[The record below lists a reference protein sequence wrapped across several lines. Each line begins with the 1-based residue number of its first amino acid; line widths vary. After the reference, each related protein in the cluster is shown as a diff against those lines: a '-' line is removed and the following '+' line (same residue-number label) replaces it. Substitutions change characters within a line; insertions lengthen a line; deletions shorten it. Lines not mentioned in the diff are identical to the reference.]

1 MHLMNRPFQVRTGV
15 GVALSRSQLE
25 SSGVGLFRPIL
36 LALAALTLTIA
47 APASAQQT
55 ETPAPP
61 PTSDTLGS
69 VTDRVNVSTRVSD
82 ADIEK
87 RLTEI
92 LSATGR
98 FSALDVAVRGGIVF
112 LQGATTSEED
122 RRWAGDLAR
131 KTEGV
136 AAAMNRI
143 AVTKPSVW
151 DFKPAAEEMRNLGR
165 GVVRST
171 PFVALALLVL
181 AFTVLLARLATSG
194 ARRVARNHITSALL
208 LDVIARGA
216 GFVVILVGL
225 YVVFRV
231 IGLTTV
237 ALTLVGGTGVLGI
250 ILGIAFRDISENL
263 LASVFLSVQHPFRN
277 GDLVEI
283 EGVMGYVQRLTM
295 RATLLMTLDGNHVQI
310 PNSTVYKGI
319 LRNFTSNPNRREDFI
334 VGIGYDDSVPH
345 AQKVALKVLA
355 EHPALL
361 KDPEPWVLVDS
372 LGSTTVNLKIY
383 FWIDGTRH
391 SWLKVKSSVIRLV
404 KRAFQDAGIS
414 MPDEAR
420 ELIFPNGVPVTIHQ
434 APAGQVGDWKK
445 TGTASADPEKE
456 DVATDA
462 EAGLRSDAPEIKEQ
476 ARTSRSPEEGDDL
489 LSSSN

>member
-1 MHLMNRPFQVRTGV
+1 M
-15 GVALSRSQLE
+15 S
-25 SSGVGLFRPIL
+25 
-36 LALAALTLTIA
+36 
-47 APASAQQT
+47 
-55 ETPAPP
+55 
-61 PTSDTLGS
+61 
-69 VTDRVNVSTRVSD
+69 VSTSVSD
-82 ADIEK
+82 SDIK
-87 RLTEI
+87 QRLIEI

-98 FSALDVAVRGGIVF
+98 FSALDVSVRGGVVF
-112 LQGATTSEED
+112 LQGFTTNEED

-136 AAAMNRI
+136 AAVMNHI

-151 DFKPAAEEMRNLGR
+151 DFQPAVEEIRNLGR
-165 GVVRST
+165 GIVRTT
-171 PFVALALLVL
+171 PFVVLAILVL
-181 AFTVLLARLATSG
+181 AFTVLLAKLATRA
-194 ARRVARNHITSALL
+194 ARRVARNHTTSALL
-208 LDVIARGA
+208 LDVTARGA

-231 IGLTTV
+231 MGLTTV
-237 ALTLVGGTGVLGI
+237 ALTVVGGTGVLGI

-263 LASVFLSVQHPFRN
+263 LASVFLSVQHPFSN

-283 EGVMGYVQRLTM
+283 EGVTGYVQRLTM

-319 LRNFTSNPNRREDFI
+319 LRNFTSNPNRREDFT
-334 VGIGYDDSVPH
+334 VGIGYDDPVPF
-345 AQKVALKVLA
+345 AQQVALKVLA

-383 FWIDGTRH
+383 FWLDGTRH

-420 ELIFPNGVPVTIHQ
+420 ELIFPNGVPVTIRE
-434 APAGQVGDWKK
+434 
-445 TGTASADPEKE
+445 ADNAQQDERKETDRPPTDLEAE

-462 EAGLRSDAPEIKEQ
+462 EAGLRSEAAEIEEQ
-476 ARTSRSPEEGDDL
+476 ARTSRSPEQGDDL
-489 LSSSN
+489 LSPGS

>member
-1 MHLMNRPFQVRTGV
+1 MSTLRRRQIGSTPFSTFRLVV
-15 GVALSRSQLE
+15 VATAAVLLTIVAPARSQQTDT
-25 SSGVGLFRPIL
+25 S
-36 LALAALTLTIA
+36 
-47 APASAQQT
+47 APQ
-55 ETPAPP
+55 
-61 PTSDTLGS
+61 PTSDTLRS
-69 VTDRVNVSTRVSD
+69 VTDRVTVSTSVPDS
-82 ADIEK
+82 AIK
-87 RLTEI
+87 QRLTEI
-92 LSATGR
+92 LDATRR
-98 FSALDVAVRGGIVF
+98 FSALNVAVRGGVVF
-112 LQGATTSEED
+112 LQGSTTSEDD
-122 RRWAGDLAR
+122 RTWAGDLAR

-136 AAAMNRI
+136 AAVMNRI
-143 AVTKPSVW
+143 AVAKASVW
-151 DFKPAAEEMRNLGR
+151 DFHPAAEEMRNLGR

-171 PFVALALLVL
+171 PFVVLAILVL
-181 AFTVLLARLATSG
+181 VFTVLLARLATKG
-194 ARRVARNHITSALL
+194 ARRLAKNHTTSSLL
-208 LDVIARGA
+208 LDVTARGA
-216 GFVVILVGL
+216 GVVVILIGL

-231 IGLTTV
+231 MGLTTV
-237 ALTLVGGTGVLGI
+237 ALTVVGGTGVLGI

-283 EGVMGYVQRLTM
+283 AGVMGYVQRLTM

-319 LRNFTSNPNRREDFI
+319 LRNYTSNPNRREDFI
-334 VGIGYDDSVPH
+334 VGIGYDDSVPF
-345 AQKVALKVLA
+345 AQKVALKILA

-420 ELIFPNGVPVTIHQ
+420 ELIFPNGVPVTIQ
-434 APAGQVGDWKK
+434 QMPDGPPDSEKAGTPATD
-445 TGTASADPEKE
+445 AEKE

-462 EAGLRSDAPEIKEQ
+462 EAGLRSEAPEIEEQ

-489 LSSSN
+489 LASSN

>member
-1 MHLMNRPFQVRTGV
+1 MTPV
-15 GVALSRSQLE
+15 RSQQPDT
-25 SSGVGLFRPIL
+25 S
-36 LALAALTLTIA
+36 AL
-47 APASAQQT
+47 Q
-55 ETPAPP
+55 
-61 PTSDTLGS
+61 PTNDTLAS
-69 VTDRVNVSTRVSD
+69 VSDRVRVSTTVAD
-82 ADIEK
+82 ADIDQ
-87 RLTEI
+87 RLSQI
-92 LSATGR
+92 LTATGR
-98 FSALDVAVRGGIVF
+98 FAALDVAVRGGVVF
-112 LQGATTSEED
+112 LKGAVTNDED

-136 AAAMNRI
+136 AAVMNQI
-143 AVTKPSVW
+143 SVAKTSVW
-151 DFKPAAEEMRNLGR
+151 DFQPAMEEVRNLGR
-165 GVVRST
+165 GIVRST
-171 PFVALALLVL
+171 PFVVLALLVL
-181 AFTVLLARLATSG
+181 AFTVLLARLATRV
-194 ARRVARNHITSALL
+194 ARRVARNHTTSGLL
-208 LDVIARGA
+208 LDVTARGA

-231 IGLTTV
+231 VGLTTV
-237 ALTLVGGTGVLGI
+237 ALTVVGGTGVLGI

-283 EGVMGYVQRLTM
+283 AGVTGYVQRLTM
-295 RATLLMTLDGNHVQI
+295 RATLLMTLDGNHIQI
-310 PNSTVYKGI
+310 PNSMVYKGI
-319 LRNFTSNPNRREDFI
+319 LRNFTSNPNRREDFT
-334 VGIGYDDSVPH
+334 VGIGYDDSVPF

-355 EHPALL
+355 DHPALL

-383 FWIDGTRH
+383 FWLDGTSH

-420 ELIFPNGVPVTIHQ
+420 ELIFPNGVPVTISQ
-434 APAGQVGDWKK
+434 APARNAGEHERA
-445 TGTASADPEKE
+445 TPPADPQAE

-489 LSSSN
+489 LSPGK

>member
-1 MHLMNRPFQVRTGV
+1 MTTAVVSLT
-15 GVALSRSQLE
+15 VASPAASQTAV
-25 SSGVGLFRPIL
+25 S
-36 LALAALTLTIA
+36 
-47 APASAQQT
+47 APQ
-55 ETPAPP
+55 P
-61 PTSDTLGS
+61 SDTLAS
-69 VTDRVNVSTRVSD
+69 VSDRVSVSTSVSDSAINQRLVEILTVTD
-82 ADIEK
+82 
-87 RLTEI
+87 
-92 LSATGR
+92 R
-98 FSALDVAVRGGIVF
+98 FSALAVTVRGGVVF
-112 LQGATTSEED
+112 LQGSTTNEED

-136 AAAMNRI
+136 AAVMNHI

-151 DFKPAAEEMRNLGR
+151 DFQPAVEEMRNLGR
-165 GVVRST
+165 GIVRST
-171 PFVALALLVL
+171 PFVVLAVLVL
-181 AFTVLLARLATSG
+181 VFTVMLARLATKA
-194 ARRVARNHITSALL
+194 ARRVARNHTKSALL
-208 LDVIARGA
+208 LDVTARGA
-216 GFVVILVGL
+216 GFAVILVGL

-231 IGLTTV
+231 MGLTTV
-237 ALTLVGGTGVLGI
+237 ALTVVGGTGVLGI

-263 LASVFLSVQHPFRN
+263 LASVFLSVQHPFSN

-283 EGVMGYVQRLTM
+283 EGVTGYVQRLTM

-334 VGIGYDDSVPH
+334 VGIGYDDSVPF

-383 FWIDGTRH
+383 FWLDGTRH
-391 SWLKVKSSVIRLV
+391 SWLKVRSSVIRLV

-420 ELIFPNGVPVTIHQ
+420 ELIFPNGVPVTIHEAADKHRDARDDTG
-434 APAGQVGDWKK
+434 APSAGLE
-445 TGTASADPEKE
+445 AE

-462 EAGLRSDAPEIKEQ
+462 EAGLRSEAPEIEEQ
-476 ARTSRSPEEGDDL
+476 ARASRSPEQGDDL
-489 LSSSN
+489 LKPAS